1 MSEVQHKIDAYWK
14 NQFDID
20 GEKTHTQA
28 ILAQRGNARRGNLKR
43 GGLFSIFKPTVEELF
58 EAEEP
63 STPEWPLRE
72 NDVEFMWEEFQEYW
86 MRVRRNPDAW
96 EVIGNRIVLFEVD
109 GTHQTTLQKMQEYC
123 NLADAL
129 YGVQIR
135 GDVIQL
141 ELLRYDVASDTTMF
155 WNAQALISLLNTLE
169 YELIPKYGDQP
180 LVGRLPCTWHA
191 RGLDL
196 SILDGGQHA

>member
-1 MSEVQHKIDAYWK
+1 MNEVQQKIDAYWK
-14 NQFDID
+14 GQFDID

-28 ILAQRGNARRGNLKR
+28 ILAQRGDAHRGNLKR

-58 EAEEP
+58 AAEVPADDDGPRMNCVEAA
-63 STPEWPLRE
+63 
-72 NDVEFMWEEFQEYW
+72 WEEFQEYW

-129 YGVQIR
+129 YGVLLRDQPIE
-135 GDVIQL
+135 L
-141 ELLRYDVASDTTMF
+141 EVLRYDVASDTTMF
-155 WNAQALISLLNTLE
+155 WNVCDLVGLLNTLE

-191 RGLDL
+191 RGLNL
-196 SILDGGQHA
+196 SILNGDHHA